1 MAIFIIA
8 CDNSRKIIPVETSQT
23 NNSKPNTFTT
33 DSFAYYE
40 SALQKDSLNVPL
52 RLALA
57 NNYYVDKK
65 FDKTIENLLVVYR
78 IDSKNLQALTGLG
91 NVYYDS
97 EDYASAVKYYEKELV
112 LDPNNVNVR
121 CDLATCYL
129 NMKKPQVSLSLLKK
143 NLTINPNH
151 AQSHH
156 NLSIV
161 YTQLGKT
168 KEADAEMAVFNSLS
182 K

>member
-1 MAIFIIA
+1 M
-8 CDNSRKIIPVETSQT
+8 
-23 NNSKPNTFTT
+23 
-33 DSFAYYE
+33 
-40 SALQKDSLNVPL
+40 
-52 RLALA
+52 
-57 NNYYVDKK
+57 
-65 FDKTIENLLVVYR
+65 
-78 IDSKNLQALTGLG
+78 
-91 NVYYDS
+91 YYDS
-97 EDYASAVKYYEKELV
+97 EDYANAVKYYEKELV